1 MVKLSAMCIV
11 PIYDDSS
18 KSTGPR
24 LLSPSQCYF
33 KSKSNHPLYSKL
45 FAFVDFGTS
54 ANSFLNACGAKGEP
68 SVEDIVTVLLKDPR
82 KFFQLAGGQ
91 DK

>member
-1 MVKLSAMCIV
+1 MCIV

-33 KSKSNHPLYSKL
+33 KGEFAHQLYSKL
-45 FAFVDFGTS
+45 FAFVDFGSS
-54 ANSFLNACGAKGEP
+54 ANSFLNACGTKGEP
-68 SVEDIVTVLLKDPR
+68 SVEDVVTVLLEDPR
-82 KFFQLAGGQ
+82 RFFDLAGGRN
-91 DK
+91 K